1 VPSVSSVSSANKVK
15 KRKRGLEDADYD
27 RIEPA
32 NPYEK
37 RYRKS
42 VRHVGARTAA
52 GVAARTSVRT
62 GGGDDRD
69 REGRAILRRR
79 VGGAGPGTC
88 RTSDSLRGRGQPADG
103 RKGLTK
109 YASTPLSPTHN
120 RQGGKYARNV
130 FGAGFRTRA
139 HCVNDRGC
147 RDRDPHWASSEAG
160 GPDGKGSRHRK
171 SVLTSQQRTW
181 ASDSE
186 SRWMGKYA
194 QLQAFK
200 HQHKHVHVPTIHSG
214 LGAWV
219 KNQREKARDCT
230 LRPERKQMLSE
241 LGFCF
246 DGVEASRLRR
256 QHPREKESMR
266 VVRGGLPAADEKGDA
281 ASAVQEGSHTDQYQP
296 WPGTTSPKPGPSSL
310 PKDPKSCTRLSES
323 FEFER
328 GSEAGSSKGQEGG
341 GAAAGE
347 SLMRE
352 GLLSFAPRPHPPLS
366 DPRPPLSDANQAS
379 KHRPILV
386 AKKTVTY
393 LYNFIALPATTTRT
407 LNHN

>member
-1 VPSVSSVSSANKVK
+1 MSQSVPSVSSVSSANK

-79 VGGAGPGTC
+79 VSGAGPGTC
-88 RTSDSLRGRGQPADG
+88 RTSDSLRGRGQPAHG

-120 RQGGKYARNV
+120 RQ
-130 FGAGFRTRA
+130 
-139 HCVNDRGC
+139 
-147 RDRDPHWASSEAG
+147 
-160 GPDGKGSRHRK
+160 
-171 SVLTSQQRTW
+171 
-181 ASDSE
+181 
-186 SRWMGKYA
+186 
-194 QLQAFK
+194 
-200 HQHKHVHVPTIHSG
+200 
-214 LGAWV
+214 
-219 KNQREKARDCT
+219 
-230 LRPERKQMLSE
+230 
-241 LGFCF
+241 
-246 DGVEASRLRR
+246 
-256 QHPREKESMR
+256 
-266 VVRGGLPAADEKGDA
+266 
-281 ASAVQEGSHTDQYQP
+281 
-296 WPGTTSPKPGPSSL
+296 
-310 PKDPKSCTRLSES
+310 
-323 FEFER
+323 
-328 GSEAGSSKGQEGG
+328 
-341 GAAAGE
+341 

-366 DPRPPLSDANQAS
+366 DPPPPLSDASQAS